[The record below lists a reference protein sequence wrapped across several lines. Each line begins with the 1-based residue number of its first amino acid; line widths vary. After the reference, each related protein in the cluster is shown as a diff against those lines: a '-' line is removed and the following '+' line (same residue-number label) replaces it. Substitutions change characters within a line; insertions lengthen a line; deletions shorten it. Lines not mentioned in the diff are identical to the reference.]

1 MAKEAKLVKLSD
13 SLGFNVQGV
22 KTRRKKILKWSRL
35 PNSEEE
41 KGGSILRKQPD
52 LKNHII

>member
-22 KTRRKKILKWSRL
+22 KTRRKEILKWSRL